1 MIIDIDNL
9 KINYITEGKG
19 EDVVILHG
27 WGYDITLLER
37 LKNALSDT
45 YRVTLIDLP
54 GHGLSSEPETPITVY
69 DYADIVE
76 KTLDKLNIKSAY
88 FIGHSFGCRLSI
100 IIASRNPERIKRMV
114 LCGAAGIRNKRD
126 FKYYLKVYTYKTGK
140 FFLKTFNPKK
150 FEEWKKNKG
159 SEDYKKLSDTMK
171 ATFSNIVNEDLTY
184 LLDKI
189 KAPTFLVW
197 GEFDTATPLYMA
209 EIMEKKI
216 PDCAKVVYSN
226 RTHYA
231 FLEELPRTVAIIKT
245 FFKE

>member
-1 MIIDIDNL
+1 MKIEIENYT
-9 KINYITEGKG
+9 INYETQGEG
-19 EDVVILHG
+19 EDVVVLHG

-37 LKNALSDT
+37 LKNALKDS

-54 GHGLSSEPETPITVY
+54 GHGGSKEPEKPITVY

-88 FIGHSFGCRLSI
+88 FMGHSFGCRLSI
-100 IIASRNPERIKRMV
+100 IIASRNPQRVKRMV
-114 LCGAAGIRNKRD
+114 LCGAAGIRDKRS
-126 FKYYLKVYTYKTGK
+126 FKYYVKVYTYKIGK

-171 ATFSNIVNEDLTY
+171 ATFSNIVNEDLSY
-184 LLDKI
+184 LLNKI
-189 KAPTFLVW
+189 QAPTFLVW
-197 GEFDTATPLYMA
+197 GENDTATPLYMA
-209 EIMEKKI
+209 EIMEKNI
-216 PDCAKVVYSN
+216 PDCAKAVYMG

-231 FLEELPRTVAIIKT
+231 FLEELPRTVAIVKT

>member
-1 MIIDIDNL
+1 MKIEIENYT
-9 KINYITEGKG
+9 INYETQGEG
-19 EDVVILHG
+19 EDVVVLHG

-37 LKNALSDT
+37 LKNALSDS

-54 GHGLSSEPETPITVY
+54 GHGGSSEPEKPITVY

-100 IIASRNPERIKRMV
+100 IIASRNPQRVKRMV
-114 LCGAAGIRNKRD
+114 LCGAAGIRDKRT
-126 FKYYLKVYTYKTGK
+126 FKYYVKVYTYKIGK

-171 ATFSNIVNEDLTY
+171 ATFSNIVNEDLSY
-184 LLDKI
+184 LLNKI
-189 KAPTFLVW
+189 QAPTFLVW
-197 GEFDTATPLYMA
+197 GENDTATPLYMA
-209 EIMEKKI
+209 EIMEKNI
-216 PDCAKVVYSN
+216 PDCAKAVYMG

-231 FLEELPRTVAIIKT
+231 FLEELPRTVAIVKT

>member
-1 MIIDIDNL
+1 MKIEIENYT
-9 KINYITEGKG
+9 INYETQGEG
-19 EDVVILHG
+19 EDVVVLHG

-37 LKNALSDT
+37 LKNALSDS

-54 GHGLSSEPETPITVY
+54 GHGGSNEPEKPITVY

-88 FIGHSFGCRLSI
+88 FMGHSFGCRLSI
-100 IIASRNPERIKRMV
+100 IIASRNPQRVKRMV
-114 LCGAAGIRNKRD
+114 LCGAAGIRDKRT
-126 FKYYLKVYTYKTGK
+126 FKYYVKVYTYKIGK

-171 ATFSNIVNEDLTY
+171 ATFSNIVNEDLSY
-184 LLDKI
+184 LLNKI
-189 KAPTFLVW
+189 QAPTFLVW
-197 GEFDTATPLYMA
+197 GENDTATPLYMA
-209 EIMEKKI
+209 EIMEKNI
-216 PDCAKVVYSN
+216 PDCAKAVYMG

-231 FLEELPRTVAIIKT
+231 FLEELPRTVAIVKT

>member
-1 MIIDIDNL
+1 MLIDVDNF
-9 KINYITEGKG
+9 KINYVTEGTG
-19 EDVVILHG
+19 EDIVILHG

-37 LKNALSDT
+37 LKNVLSES

-54 GHGLSSEPETPITVY
+54 GHGLSSEPENPITVY

-76 KTLDKLNIKSAY
+76 KTLDLLNIKRAY
-88 FIGHSFGCRLSI
+88 FLGHSFGCRLSV
-100 IIASRNPERIKRMV
+100 IIASRSERIKKMV

-126 FKYYLKVYTYKTGK
+126 FKYYLKVYAYKTGK
-140 FFLKTFNPKK
+140 LFLKTFNPKK

-189 KAPTFLVW
+189 QAPTFLIW
-197 GEFDTATPLYMA
+197 GENDTATPLYMA

-216 PDCAKVVYSN
+216 PDCAKVVYLN

-231 FLEELPRTVAIIKT
+231 FLEEMARTVSIVRT